1 MPIEDYNRHL
11 WEHDRYWKVMP
22 GLFHQLYVYPSG
34 EGFRQRMDWI
44 VANARGSTLDC
55 GCNDGT
61 FIHAVKGAG
70 HKTIGV
76 DIIPI
81 NIERAHILYPED
93 EFYIMDVE
101 DLKFPDGSFDTVVLT
116 ETIEH
121 LVNPRKALREIHR
134 VMHRNGRLL
143 CTTTYIANEPTH
155 YQDFHDKDVFLSM
168 LAELFMVE
176 TVTIGIGGCIMVVAA
191 WREPD
196 GAEIKG

>member
-11 WEHDRYWKVMP
+11 QEHDRYWKVMP
-22 GLFHQLYVYPSG
+22 TLYHQLGVAPSG
-34 EGFRQRMDWI
+34 AGFKERMDWI

-61 FIHAVKGAG
+61 FIHAVKVGG
-70 HKTIGV
+70 NKTIGI

-101 DLKFPDGSFDTVVLT
+101 DLKFSEESFDTVVFT

-121 LVNPRKALREIHR
+121 MVNPRKALREIHR

-143 CTTTYIANEPTH
+143 CTTTYIKDEPTH
-155 YQDFHDKDVFLSM
+155 YQDFHDTSVFLNM
-168 LAELFMVE
+168 LEEFFFIE
-176 TVTIGIGGCIMVVAA
+176 TVTTGIAGCVMVVAA
-191 WREPD
+191 WKEV
-196 GAEIKG
+196 